1 MYIKSHFTSLHF
13 TSISLPFHF
22 ITYSPGGGMPLG
34 GEPYPK
40 AEAPS
45 LVNEP
50 QHMRGNQMNRR
61 KNNGMK

>member
-1 MYIKSHFTSLHF
+1 
-13 TSISLPFHF
+13 
-22 ITYSPGGGMPLG
+22 MPLG

-61 KNNGMK
+61 KNSGRKEIIRTQLEYHLIDFYRDGRKNKK